1 MVEPLG
7 SDTLVHL
14 DADGARLVAKVP
26 GIPALEPG
34 ARVGVQV
41 DPTNIHLFDAGGTRL
56 G

>member
-14 DADGARLVAKVP
+14 DAGGTRLVAKVP
-26 GIPALEPG
+26 GIPALVTG
-34 ARVGVQV
+34 ARVSVQV
-41 DPTNIHLFDAGGTRL
+41 EQANVHLFDAAGARL